1 MGGANLRENILH
13 RGGFCKKSPPCVK
26 EGGGRRLTGGLS
38 IAIRNAYFEILRS
51 AQNDNFFPCHSEELR
66 DEESNSFL

>member
-1 MGGANLRENILH
+1 MGSHPLHRGGLGDAKLRANILH
-13 RGGFCKKSPPCVK
+13 KGGFCKKSPPCVK

-51 AQNDNFFPCHSEELR
+51 AQNDNFFSL
-66 DEESNSFL
+66 SF